1 MKASLYVHIPLC
13 LKKCDYCDFFSVT
26 PHDFP
31 QASASANKL
40 PTDLIVSGLVGELR
54 ACREDYGLTGVDTV
68 YIGGGTPSLLTGE
81 DIALLCAAI
90 REYRVAGEA
99 RVREWTIE
107 ANPEDITEEW
117 LDSCARAGINRL
129 SVGVQSLENECL
141 SAVSRRGN
149 AEKTIEALSLVSRVW
164 KGRLSVDLIAGL
176 PGQTKKSLISNLEK
190 VSGFHPDHVSLYSLT
205 IESGTPLAR
214 KLDSSLITTL
224 PDEDMAADIWISGRD
239 WLESNG
245 FAQYEVSNFAKPGY
259 ESLHNM
265 TYWHLNSYVG
275 VGPGATG
282 TIVQGDTGVRF
293 TNTKDIDSWLTDP
306 RMKRETETITRKDLM
321 IETVLMGMRLAS
333 GISKNDFLHRFGTD
347 IFSCIPKT
355 LQNWAEK
362 GLLETDSQR
371 LALTKEGL
379 LFLNRFLS
387 DCMNELL

>member
-26 PHDFP
+26 PRDFP
-31 QASASANKL
+31 RATTKPNKP
-40 PTDLIVSGLVGELR
+40 PTDLIVAGLVDELR
-54 ACREDYGLTGVDTV
+54 ACRAEYGLTAVDTV

-81 DIALLCAAI
+81 DISILCGAI
-90 REYRVAGEA
+90 REYLEAGDA
-99 RVREWTIE
+99 PASEWTIE

-117 LDSCARAGINRL
+117 LDSCARGGINRL
-129 SVGVQSLENECL
+129 SVGVQSLEDDIL

-149 AEKTIEALSLVSRVW
+149 AQKTLEALSLVSRVW
-164 KGRLSVDLIAGL
+164 KGRLSLDLIAGL
-176 PGQTKKSLISNLEK
+176 PGQTAENLIRNLEK
-190 VSGFHPDHVSLYSLT
+190 VITFGPDHVSLYSLT

-214 KLDSSLITTL
+214 KRDSSLIRSL
-224 PDEDMAADIWISGRD
+224 PDEDLAAEIWISGRD

-282 TIVQGDTGVRF
+282 TLVHGDSGVRV
-293 TNTKDIDSWLTDP
+293 TNTKDIESWLTDP
-306 RMKRETETITRKDLM
+306 RAKRETEPITREDLM
-321 IETVLMGMRLAS
+321 IETLLMGMRLVS
-333 GISKNDFLHRFGTD
+333 GIAKSDFLHRFGAD
-347 IFSCIPKT
+347 VSAYIPKT
-355 LQNWAEK
+355 INTWAER
-362 GLLETDSQR
+362 GLLENDSKR
-371 LALTKEGL
+371 IALTKEGL

-387 DCMNELL
+387 DCMDELF